1 VALAGRRSTGDEMAK
16 RLNGNYEDRELLLE
30 FMGGDLGP
38 TIVGLADRQFKKMR
52 GMSQEEASSHVK
64 NAIKAA
70 VIVFGVSLTKVLG
83 DGQLRAN

>member
-1 VALAGRRSTGDEMAK
+1 MAK